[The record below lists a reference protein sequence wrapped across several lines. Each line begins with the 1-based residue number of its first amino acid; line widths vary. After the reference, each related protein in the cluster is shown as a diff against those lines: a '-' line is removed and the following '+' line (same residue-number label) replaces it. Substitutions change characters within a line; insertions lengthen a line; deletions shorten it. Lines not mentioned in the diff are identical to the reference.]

1 MELFTTDKVT
11 NCYVK
16 RCVKYYFTKLK
27 KKKKDLT
34 SLGGNEY
41 IIMLLSSVKMGSL
54 SNNDGDGYENVTS
67 KVNSRCLKL

>member
-27 KKKKDLT
+27 KKKRFDK
-34 SLGGNEY
+34 SGGDEH
-41 IIMLLSSVKMGSL
+41 IILLLSSVKMGSL
-54 SNNDGDGYENVTS
+54 SNNDGDGYENVT
-67 KVNSRCLKL
+67 

>member
-16 RCVKYYFTKLK
+16 RCVKYYFTKLKK

-54 SNNDGDGYENVTS
+54 SNNDGDGYENVT
-67 KVNSRCLKL
+67 

>member
-27 KKKKDLT
+27 KKKRFE
-34 SLGGNEY
+34 SLGGNKY
-41 IIMLLSSVKMGSL
+41 IILLLSSVKMGSL
-54 SNNDGDGYENVTS
+54 SNNDGNGYENVT
-67 KVNSRCLKL
+67 

>member
-27 KKKKDLT
+27 KKIDLT

-54 SNNDGDGYENVTS
+54 SNNDGDGYENVT
-67 KVNSRCLKL
+67 